1 MWAGRD
7 LFDEKQDWIHLLEHL
22 FNDRDVQ
29 SLRKCTSL
37 CTRDF
42 VNRDDDAHICIA
54 GEEIVGRIRL
64 DDRKKAGMYHALS
77 ITMLNPFVMETIVEF
92 FSIVTVYAAD

>member
-1 MWAGRD
+1 M
-7 LFDEKQDWIHLLEHL
+7 
-22 FNDRDVQ
+22 
-29 SLRKCTSL
+29 

-92 FSIVTVYAAD
+92 FSIVIVYDAD

>member
-1 MWAGRD
+1 MYEFVYNTD
-7 LFDEKQDWIHLLEHL
+7 FE
-22 FNDRDVQ
+22 NRDV
-29 SLRKCTSL
+29 
-37 CTRDF
+37 
-42 VNRDDDAHICIA
+42 DAHICIA

-92 FSIVTVYAAD
+92 FPIHNIHDPDDHIRL